1 NKEIRPEFIVK
12 NFKNVLYL
20 GTFSKLYGLGGMRI
34 GYGVA
39 DENIINA
46 LYKLRP
52 PFNVTTISLVAAL
65 AALKDEK
72 FVKETLK
79 NNFKEMKKY
88 EKFADEN
95 GINFINSYTN
105 FITFVF
111 DEMFDSTAISNAL
124 LKKGI
129 IVRNLKG
136 YGLNAIRITIGLP
149 KQNDKLL
156 KTLEK
161 YL

>member
-1 NKEIRPEFIVK
+1 MK
-12 NFKNVLYL
+12 NLPTK
-20 GTFSKLYGLGGMRI
+20 
-34 GYGVA
+34 
-39 DENIINA
+39 
-46 LYKLRP
+46 
-52 PFNVTTISLVAAL
+52 
-65 AALKDEK
+65 
-72 FVKETLK
+72 
-79 NNFKEMKKY
+79 
-88 EKFADEN
+88 
-95 GINFINSYTN
+95 
-105 FITFVF
+105 ITFVF

>member
-1 NKEIRPEFIVK
+1 
-12 NFKNVLYL
+12 
-20 GTFSKLYGLGGMRI
+20 
-34 GYGVA
+34 
-39 DENIINA
+39 
-46 LYKLRP
+46 
-52 PFNVTTISLVAAL
+52 
-65 AALKDEK
+65 
-72 FVKETLK
+72 
-79 NNFKEMKKY
+79 MKKY